1 MHDTLSSLVERALTG
16 NRRPLE
22 FYLRD
27 NSKLPG
33 PRANLELAHDMS
45 HLLAAAIP
53 RNPESVYSLLKY
65 FANGDRRAAAGNTPA
80 EFTMLCGV
88 IAYGICAAA
97 YAEWREETMTVLS
110 LYATSPHWRVRE
122 GVAIAYQHL
131 LVACSQATFEHLG
144 YMATQGDF
152 LQQRAAIAAVAEPPI
167 LYATDIVD
175 SALDIQRI
183 VLERVHSVPADGRK
197 NEGFRILRRTLGYT
211 LSVVTAAAP
220 ERGFALLREC
230 AGWDDKDIRWI
241 VGENLKKRRLAKFVA
256 DREDVERLLTR

>member
-45 HLLAAAIP
+45 HLLAASIP

-65 FANGDRRAAAGNTPA
+65 FANGDRRAAASNTPA

-97 YAEWREETMTVLS
+97 HAEWRVETLTILS
-110 LYATSPHWRVRE
+110 VYATSSYWRVRE
-122 GVAIAYQHL
+122 GVAISYQHL
-131 LVACSQATFEHLG
+131 LAADSQATLDHLVCL
-144 YMATQGDF
+144 ATQGDF
-152 LQQRAAIAAVAEPPI
+152 LQQRAAVAAVAEPPI
-167 LYATDIVD
+167 LYAVD
-175 SALDIQRI
+175 VIDAALDIQRI
-183 VLERVHSVPADGRK
+183 VMERVHALPLPERK
-197 NEGFRILRRTLGYT
+197 NDDFRVLRRTLGYT
-211 LSVVTAAAP
+211 LSVVTATDP

-230 AGWDDKDIRWI
+230 AGWDDRDIHWI
-241 VGENLKKRRLAKFVA
+241 VGENLKKRRLAKFVE
-256 DREDVERLLTR
+256 DREGVERLLA